1 MTVELSSLI
10 HNTRLELSDIPEDHA
25 SDEIVYQSLSQ
36 AVAYIG
42 KICDIT
48 VVADSYLS
56 HCYVCLSAY
65 YTYLNYTALA
75 EKKFGASE
83 AVNYTRLAELKDKAR
98 VFLSPISNFILD
110 ANLNIS
116 STNARITP
124 ISTGLITSVDG

>member
-48 VVADSYLS
+48 DVADSYLS
-56 HCYVCLSAY
+56 HCYVCLAAY
-65 YTYLNYTALA
+65 YTYLNYTSLA
-75 EKKFGASE
+75 EKKFGVSE
-83 AVNYTRLAELKDKAR
+83 AINYVRLGALKDKAIT
-98 VFLSPISNFILD
+98 FINFISTFKID
-110 ANLNIS
+110 ANLNVS
-116 STNARITP
+116 ANSLRLTP
-124 ISTGLITSVDG
+124 NVIGLVSVVDS